1 MSRDDKLIDE
11 GFCYVTKMSHPS
23 KSTTPTPTWQERH
36 EQREKEQKAIV
47 DRVRN
52 ASTAK
57 AVFIPALPKP
67 KITDDGHKTVAVY
80 ARVSTKSTE
89 QVSSIENQTRYYQE
103 KIEKTPNWDLS
114 EIYSDKGI
122 SGTSIKRRK
131 AFQQMVADAL
141 DKKMDLIL
149 CASVS
154 RFARNMSECM
164 EQIRILRTANP
175 SHPVGVFFETENIYT
190 LDPDCRQNLA
200 IHALVADWESAN
212 KSQRMILSYDHRIC
226 IGQYPVSDLLGYRH
240 TKDGDLIIEPEEAKT
255 VRFIFLAS
263 MLGYDYTEIAEILTE
278 KQRATLRGRTEW
290 NASMVRSI
298 LYNERR
304 WGDLDVRKRIVIDY
318 VDRKTT
324 KNNKLRASAFVPD
337 HHEAI
342 VSPEIARAAHMMVA
356 SRNLDELPDTI
367 VIDSG
372 ALKGFV
378 SVCPSW
384 AGVSNEAF
392 QEICYSVYDEEERV
406 ILERDARI
414 FTGEEHSKILQMEF
428 ADYQVPRGVL
438 FMSPSTPSLTVNT
451 KSIKFNKACHKKL
464 DNCEYIEILYHP
476 ILQVVAIRPS
486 TPDNPNAVMWD
497 DGDNPIPSLSAKAF
511 TETIYEKM
519 DWISGYSFKFR
530 GITRERGDNKIML
543 FALDEPQ
550 ILSSKKVKKIAEEH
564 APEETGEI
572 RYIPYKNSAVDGTE
586 QYESVSRRAY
596 PKEWVQSD
604 FSMSLAMRK
613 KRDALFKYMTDTD
626 ITMDGKVVINPLIGQ
641 IPSRQ
646 MVEDELD
653 ELLMSM

>member
-1 MSRDDKLIDE
+1 MSRDDELIDE
-11 GFCYVTKMSHPS
+11 GLCYVTRMAHPS
-23 KSTTPTPTWQERH
+23 KTTSWEERRA
-36 EQREKEQKAIV
+36 QREQEQKAIRE
-47 DRVRN
+47 RVRN
-52 ASTAK
+52 ASTEK

-67 KITDDGHKTVAVY
+67 KVTDEGHKTVAVY

-89 QVSSIENQTRYYQE
+89 QVSSIENQTKYYTE
-103 KIEKTPNWDLS
+103 KVEQTPNWDLLQ
-114 EIYSDKGI
+114 IYSDEGI

-131 AFQQMVADAL
+131 AFQQMVSDAL

-175 SHPVGVFFETENIYT
+175 SHPVGVFFETEGIYT

-226 IGQYPVSDLLGYRH
+226 IGQYPVADLLGYRH
-240 TKDGDLIIEPEEAKT
+240 TKSGDLIIEPEEAKT

-263 MLGYDYTEIAEILTE
+263 MAGYDYNEIAEVLTE
-278 KQRATLRGRTEW
+278 KQRPTLRGRTEW
-290 NASMVRSI
+290 NASMVRNV
-298 LYNERR
+298 LHNERR
-304 WGDLDVRKRIVIDY
+304 WGDLDVRKRIVVDY
-318 VDRKTT
+318 VDGKTA
-324 KNNKLRASAFVPD
+324 KNNKQRASAFVPD

-342 VSPEIARAAHMMVA
+342 VSPEIARAAHMVVA
-356 SRNLDELPDTI
+356 SRNLDGTPDTI

-378 SVCPSW
+378 SICPAW
-384 AGVSNEAF
+384 AGVSNDAF
-392 QEICYSVYDEEERV
+392 QDICYSVYDDEERE
-406 ILERDARI
+406 ILERDAKV
-414 FTGEEHSKILQMEF
+414 FTGEEHSKVLQMDF
-428 ADYQVPRGVL
+428 AGYQVPRGVI
-438 FMSPSTPSLTVNT
+438 FMNQSNPSLTVNT

-486 TPDNPNAVMWD
+486 APDNPNAVKWD
-497 DGDNPIPSLSAKAF
+497 NGDKPIPSLSSKAF
-511 TETIYEKM
+511 TEAIYEKM

-530 GITRERGDNKIML
+530 GITRERGDNKIII

-550 ILSSKKVKKIAEEH
+550 ILSSRKVKKIAEEFV
-564 APEETGEI
+564 PEENGEI
-572 RYIPYKNSAVDGTE
+572 RYIPYKNSTIEDGQPQQT
-586 QYESVSRRAY
+586 VSRRAY

-604 FSMSLAMRK
+604 FCVSLAMRK
-613 KRDALFKYMTDTD
+613 KRDALFKYMSNED
-626 ITMDGKVVINPLIGQ
+626 ISMAGKVVINPLIGQ

-646 MVEDELD
+646 MVEDELED
-653 ELLMSM
+653 LLMSM

>member
-23 KSTTPTPTWQERH
+23 KASTWEERRAQREQ
-36 EQREKEQKAIV
+36 EQRAIRE
-47 DRVRN
+47 RVRN
-52 ASTAK
+52 ASTEK

-67 KITDDGHKTVAVY
+67 KVTDEGHKTVAVY

-89 QVSSIENQTRYYQE
+89 QVSSIENQTKYYTE
-103 KIEKTPNWDLS
+103 KVEQTPNWDLLQ
-114 EIYSDKGI
+114 IYSDEGI

-175 SHPVGVFFETENIYT
+175 SHPVGVFFETEGIYT

-226 IGQYPVSDLLGYRH
+226 IGQYPVADLLGYRH
-240 TKDGDLIIEPEEAKT
+240 TKSGDLIIEPDEAKT

-263 MLGYDYTEIAEILTE
+263 MAGYDYNEIAEILTE
-278 KQRATLRGRTEW
+278 KQRPTLRGRTEW
-290 NASMVRSI
+290 NASMVRNI

-304 WGDLDVRKRIVIDY
+304 WGDLDVRKRIVVDY
-318 VDRKTT
+318 VDGKTA
-324 KNNKLRASAFVPD
+324 KNNKQRASAFVPD

-356 SRNLDELPDTI
+356 SRNLDGTPDTI
-367 VIDSG
+367 VIDEGS
-372 ALKGFV
+372 LKGFV
-378 SVCPSW
+378 SVCPNW

-392 QEICYSVYDEEERV
+392 QEICYSVYDDEERE
-406 ILERDARI
+406 ILERDARV
-414 FTGEEHSKILQMEF
+414 FTGEEHSKVLQMEF
-428 ADYQVPRGVL
+428 AGYQVPRGVI
-438 FMSPSTPSLTVNT
+438 FMNQSTPALTVNT

-486 TPDNPNAVMWD
+486 SPDNPNAVMWD
-497 DGDNPIPSLSAKAF
+497 DGDKPIPSLSSKAF
-511 TETIYEKM
+511 TEAIYEKM

-530 GITRERGDNKIML
+530 GITRERGNSKIIL

-550 ILSSKKVKKIAEEH
+550 ILSSKKVKKIAEDH
-564 APEETGEI
+564 APDQTGEI
-572 RYIPYKNSAVDGTE
+572 RYIPYKNSTIDGAEPQDT
-586 QYESVSRRAY
+586 VSRHAY
-596 PKEWVQSD
+596 PKEWIQSD
-604 FSMSLAMRK
+604 FCVSLAMRK
-613 KRDALFKYMTDTD
+613 KRDALFKYLTDKD
-626 ITMDGKVVINPLIGQ
+626 ISKDGIIVINPLIGQ

>member
-1 MSRDDKLIDE
+1 MSRDDELIDE
-11 GFCYVTKMSHPS
+11 GLCYVTRMAHPS
-23 KSTTPTPTWQERH
+23 KTSSWEERRA
-36 EQREKEQKAIV
+36 QREQEQKAIRE
-47 DRVRN
+47 RVRN
-52 ASTAK
+52 ASTEK

-67 KITDDGHKTVAVY
+67 KVTDEGHKTVAVY

-89 QVSSIENQTRYYQE
+89 QVSSIENQTKYYTE
-103 KIEKTPNWDLS
+103 KVEQTPNWDLLQ
-114 EIYSDKGI
+114 IYSDEGI

-131 AFQQMVADAL
+131 AFQQMVSDAL

-175 SHPVGVFFETENIYT
+175 SHPVGVFFETEGIYT

-226 IGQYPVSDLLGYRH
+226 IGQYPVADLLGYRH
-240 TKDGDLIIEPEEAKT
+240 TKSGDLIIEPEEAKT

-263 MLGYDYTEIAEILTE
+263 MAGYDYNEIAEVLTE
-278 KQRATLRGRTEW
+278 KQRPTLRGRTEW
-290 NASMVRSI
+290 NASMVRNV
-298 LYNERR
+298 LHNERR
-304 WGDLDVRKRIVIDY
+304 WGDLDVRKRIVVDY
-318 VDRKTT
+318 VDGKTA
-324 KNNKLRASAFVPD
+324 KNNKQRASAFVPD

-342 VSPEIARAAHMMVA
+342 VSPEIARAAHMVVA
-356 SRNLDELPDTI
+356 SRNLDGTPDTI

-378 SVCPSW
+378 SICPAW
-384 AGVSNEAF
+384 AGVSNDAF
-392 QEICYSVYDEEERV
+392 QDICYSVYDDEERE
-406 ILERDARI
+406 ILERDAKV
-414 FTGEEHSKILQMEF
+414 FTGEEHSKVLQMDF
-428 ADYQVPRGVL
+428 AGYQVPRGVI
-438 FMSPSTPSLTVNT
+438 FMNQSNPSLTVNT

-486 TPDNPNAVMWD
+486 ASDNPNAVKWD
-497 DGDNPIPSLSAKAF
+497 NGDKPIPSLSSKAF
-511 TETIYEKM
+511 TEAIYEKM

-530 GITRERGDNKIML
+530 GITRERGDNKIII

-550 ILSSKKVKKIAEEH
+550 ILSSRKVKKIAEEF
-564 APEETGEI
+564 APDENGEI
-572 RYIPYKNSAVDGTE
+572 RYIPYKNSTIEDDQPQQT
-586 QYESVSRRAY
+586 VSRRAY

-604 FSMSLAMRK
+604 FCVSLAMRK
-613 KRDALFKYMTDTD
+613 KRDALFKYMSNED
-626 ITMDGKVVINPLIGQ
+626 ISMAGKVVINPLIGQ

-646 MVEDELD
+646 MVEDELED
-653 ELLMSM
+653 LLMSM

>member
-1 MSRDDKLIDE
+1 MSRDDELIDE
-11 GFCYVTKMSHPS
+11 GLCYVTRMAHPS
-23 KSTTPTPTWQERH
+23 KTTSWEERRA
-36 EQREKEQKAIV
+36 QREQEQKAIRE
-47 DRVRN
+47 RVRN
-52 ASTAK
+52 ASTEK

-67 KITDDGHKTVAVY
+67 KVTDEGHKTVAVY

-89 QVSSIENQTRYYQE
+89 QVSSIENQTKYYTE
-103 KIEKTPNWDLS
+103 KVEQTPNWDLLQ
-114 EIYSDKGI
+114 IYSDEGI

-131 AFQQMVADAL
+131 AFQQMVSDAL

-175 SHPVGVFFETENIYT
+175 SHPVGVFFETEGIYT

-226 IGQYPVSDLLGYRH
+226 IGQYPVADLLGYRH
-240 TKDGDLIIEPEEAKT
+240 TKSGDLIIEPEEAKT

-263 MLGYDYTEIAEILTE
+263 MAGYDYNEIAEILTE
-278 KQRATLRGRTEW
+278 KQRPTLRGRTEW
-290 NASMVRSI
+290 NASMVRNV
-298 LYNERR
+298 LHNERR
-304 WGDLDVRKRIVIDY
+304 WGDLDVRKRIVVDY
-318 VDRKTT
+318 VDGKTA
-324 KNNKLRASAFVPD
+324 KNNKQRASAFVPD

-342 VSPEIARAAHMMVA
+342 VSPEIARAAHMVVA
-356 SRNLDELPDTI
+356 SRNLDGTPDTI

-378 SVCPSW
+378 SICPAW
-384 AGVSNEAF
+384 AGVSNDAF
-392 QEICYSVYDEEERV
+392 QDICYSVYDDEERE
-406 ILERDARI
+406 ILERDAKV
-414 FTGEEHSKILQMEF
+414 FTGEEHSKVLQMDF
-428 ADYQVPRGVL
+428 AGYQVPRGVI
-438 FMSPSTPSLTVNT
+438 FMNQSNPSLTVNT

-486 TPDNPNAVMWD
+486 APDNPNAVKWD
-497 DGDNPIPSLSAKAF
+497 NGDKPIPSLSSKAF
-511 TETIYEKM
+511 TEAIYEKM

-530 GITRERGDNKIML
+530 GITRERGDNKIII

-550 ILSSKKVKKIAEEH
+550 ILSSRKVKKIAEEFV
-564 APEETGEI
+564 PEENGEI
-572 RYIPYKNSAVDGTE
+572 RYIPYKNSTIEDGQPQQT
-586 QYESVSRRAY
+586 VSRRAY

-604 FSMSLAMRK
+604 FCVSLAMRK
-613 KRDALFKYMTDTD
+613 KRDALFKYMSNED
-626 ITMDGKVVINPLIGQ
+626 ISMAGKVVINPLIGQ

-646 MVEDELD
+646 MVEDELED
-653 ELLMSM
+653 LLMSM